1 MSTPPDAPP
10 GAMSIGDLNSALKGG
25 GAAPPPSGP
34 PRAYS
39 PNPDAP
45 IPPGYVRGEYTADG
59 GPRKSAAPEG
69 AMSAEQ
75 MNELLRPKSAAP
87 AGPQKGPGLAHTFL
101 EGLNQVVAE
110 TLGIPGSVA
119 AHIIAPKIWN
129 EATEEQRE
137 KLRKENPRE
146 SAIMDYLSRSSKQTE
161 ETVGQTGVKNL
172 FDKINVTGKGN
183 EPVTRGE
190 QATFAG
196 GRMAGSVAVPGVGA
210 DAALA
215 STWKEGAVMADGLST
230 ITGRVLTKSAGETSL
245 GPLGDVLGQGAA
257 KSNLVGG
264 AAAGTAGEAARQKA
278 PDDLKDVAETGAG
291 FGAGGIAGIGTSFME
306 KLFSSVGASL
316 RKIVEPA
323 YVTAARTLRDRGGP
337 TVARD
342 VNEAATAPPL
352 VEGSQPSLYQASGNP
367 RVGVME
373 GEARR
378 TEHGKLAFA
387 EQEKTNNAARMRELQ
402 SLRDP
407 DAKEGAVTSYLRSR
421 LDQITD
427 EQAARVQ
434 DAMEQARTA
443 HEAAGGVAVA
453 NPSEYAEQV
462 RPVLDRLNK
471 EARARESKL
480 WDAVS
485 EDRDTR
491 VPTDTLQS
499 TNRKMAFNIGR
510 YAKQPE
516 GEEAEV
522 RDIIKN
528 LGKTVSFGDLT
539 DIRSRITTILM
550 DMRAGANPN
559 RQEFARL
566 SQTLR
571 SIDDTLLNS
580 VKMNAKKEGP
590 RSAMIDKLEAAAK
603 AEDAQRAAVEGTD
616 VGATRVA
623 ANEGGREPGASPGE
637 TAPVG
642 RVPEGEVPPAVG
654 EGGEGR
660 AGPRAAERG
669 TGIQGREEDGTEA
682 NAPGSPEF
690 PASLENQAWVNKVG
704 NKSAKKQVEITA
716 NDGNPMGVSVR
727 INPSLDHMYSESK
740 TNNEGS
746 VQLAHDLHTGRTYMW
761 DYNVGSHPLL
771 EGVEDIDEKIM
782 KALGLS
788 SQTKTAVFDGPEYG
802 AIIKNKEDKNNPN
815 GYYQHITNFIKS
827 GLNGAARYG
836 EPMSQEEFDGYM
848 SRLHGAKIVPEE
860 GLPFSEGEFVTPEKK
875 VPAEPHD
882 TIERD
887 NLQVIG
893 PAANDVLPPGQTTN
907 EKYGAAR
914 GATAERKG
922 NFERGVVGGVLRPG
936 ATPGTFRMLA
946 DNVMRAVFDS
956 PERLAAT
963 IKAGTK
969 DGKLDPDLETNL
981 KDYAAFSLKKAA
993 GKEAGLLSPA
1003 KFQKWV
1009 DDHGYVLDQ
1018 FPDLR
1023 AKFADMKT
1031 AQGSLDQAVA
1041 DQKAALSDFQS
1052 RAVKR
1057 LVHDGEEPRDIVAK
1071 TIGKPEFGEVTR
1083 QVAHDPDAAAG
1094 WKRAV
1099 VEHVVDLATSVKE
1112 TGGSGEKQLA
1122 GDRLEKFLRDNASD
1136 LGAVFDKDELDS
1148 MNRVAADF
1156 RQGQRKMTGAP
1167 DKQPGT
1173 FLRVLS
1179 SVWTGRAV
1187 GAALG
1192 AEAGM
1197 HGGHLSAGAL
1207 VGMLAAEGVQ
1217 RVAAGR
1223 AAAAKDALTDMLLD
1237 PKKAN
1242 LWLEKIPPGTDWK
1255 DWAGPLSRRL
1265 GALYSGEMEKEIKE
1279 HGDQQ

>member
-10 GAMSIGDLNSALKGG
+10 GAMSIGDLNKAVQG
-25 GAAPPPSGP
+25 GALPGP

-59 GPRKSAAPEG
+59 GPRKPAAPEG

-146 SAIMDYLSRSSKQTE
+146 SAIMDYLSRSAKQTE
-161 ETVGQTGVKNL
+161 EVVGQTGVKNL

-183 EPVTRGE
+183 EPVTPGE

-230 ITGRVLTKSAGETSL
+230 ITKKIMTRSLDSTSL
-245 GPLGDVLGQGAA
+245 GPIADIAGAGAA
-257 KSNLVGG
+257 KSNFIGG
-264 AAAGTAGEAARQKA
+264 AAVGAGGEKARQNA
-278 PDDLKDVAETGAG
+278 PENLKDVAETGAG
-291 FGAGGIAGIGTSFME
+291 FAAGGIAGIGTSFME
-306 KLFSSVGASL
+306 KLFSSVGANLS
-316 RKIVEPA
+316 RIIEPA
-323 YVTAARTLRDRGGP
+323 NIRAARTLRDRGGS
-337 TVARD
+337 TVGED
-342 VNEAATAPPL
+342 VNRAATTPPL
-352 VEGSQPSLYQASGNP
+352 VDGSHPSLYQASGNP
-367 RVGVME
+367 RVGMLE
-373 GEARR
+373 GDARR
-378 TEHGKLAFA
+378 TEYGKVGFA
-387 EQEKTNNAARMRELQ
+387 EQEEANNIARMAELH

-407 DAKEGAVTSYLRSR
+407 NTREGAVTSYLRSR

-434 DAMEQARTA
+434 DAMEQPRTA
-443 HEAAGGVAVA
+443 HEAAGGSAGD
-453 NPSEYAEQV
+453 NPSEYADGT
-462 RPVLDRLNK
+462 RTILARLND
-471 EARARESKL
+471 EAKQRERRL

-491 VPTDTLQS
+491 VSTDTLQS

-516 GEEAEV
+516 GEEADI

-539 DIRSRITTILM
+539 DIRSRITTRLM

-580 VKMNAKKEGP
+580 VKMNARKEGP
-590 RSAMIDKLEAAAK
+590 RSAIIDKLEAAAR

-623 ANEGGREPGASPGE
+623 ANEGGREPGPGPGE

-642 RVPEGEVPPAVG
+642 RVPEGEVPPAAG
-654 EGGEGR
+654 EGS
-660 AGPRAAERG
+660 AGGTGHRAAEG
-669 TGIQGREEDGTEA
+669 DQGIQRE
-682 NAPGSPEF
+682 PP
-690 PASLENQAWVNKVG
+690 
-704 NKSAKKQVEITA
+704 VE
-716 NDGNPMGVSVR
+716 S
-727 INPSLDHMYSESK
+727 
-740 TNNEGS
+740 
-746 VQLAHDLHTGRTYMW
+746 
-761 DYNVGSHPLL
+761 
-771 EGVEDIDEKIM
+771 
-782 KALGLS
+782 
-788 SQTKTAVFDGPEYG
+788 
-802 AIIKNKEDKNNPN
+802 
-815 GYYQHITNFIKS
+815 
-827 GLNGAARYG
+827 
-836 EPMSQEEFDGYM
+836 
-848 SRLHGAKIVPEE
+848 
-860 GLPFSEGEFVTPEKK
+860 
-875 VPAEPHD
+875 
-882 TIERD
+882 RD

-893 PAANDVLPPGQTTN
+893 PAANDVLPLGQTTN

-922 NFERGVVGGVLRPG
+922 TFERGIIGGVLRPG
-936 ATPGTFRMLA
+936 ATPDTFRMLA
-946 DNVMRAVFDS
+946 GNVMRAVFDS

-1041 DQKAALSDFQS
+1041 DQKAALADFQS

-1057 LVHDGEEPRDIVAK
+1057 LVHDGEEPQDIVAK

-1099 VEHVVDLATSVKE
+1099 AEHVADLATSVKE
-1112 TGGSGEKQLA
+1112 AGGSGEKQLA

-1136 LGAVFDKDELDS
+1136 LGTVFDKDELDS

-1156 RQGQRKMTGAP
+1156 RQGQRKMTGSQ

-1207 VGMLAAEGVQ
+1207 VGVLAAEGVQ
-1217 RVAAGR
+1217 RVASGR